1 MTIKYA
7 IFNPVDGSYA
17 YSDTLDGAAAIAA
30 QNAVAFFN
38 IHTHDSFLT
47 VVEEVDGV
55 EKWYTPTGEQ
65 VPTGAEIADKVAS
78 TLRSLEQF
86 KDAATLT
93 VTKLG
98 V

>member
-7 IFNPVDGSYA
+7 ILNPASGSYQ
-17 YSDTLDGAAAIAA
+17 YSDTLDGAATIAA
-30 QNAVAFFN
+30 QNATAFYN
-38 IHTHDSFLT
+38 EHTHGAFLT
-47 VVEEVDGV
+47 VVEEVDGA
-55 EKWYTPTGEQ
+55 EKWYAPTGEQ
-65 VPTGAEIADKVAS
+65 VPTNDDIVAKAAR

-86 KDAATLT
+86 KDADTLT

>member
-1 MTIKYA
+1 MKIKYA
-7 IFNPVDGSYA
+7 ILNPADGSYQ
-17 YSDTLDGAAAIAA
+17 YSDTLDGAATIAA
-30 QNAVAFFN
+30 QTAVAFYKA
-38 IHTHDSFLT
+38 HTHDAFLT

-55 EKWYTPTGEQ
+55 EKWYAPTGEQ
-65 VPTGAEIADKVAS
+65 VLTGDEVQERIAR

-86 KDAATLT
+86 KNADTLT